1 MIFVCNRECFE
12 AIFKK
17 LEPTQNDTEI
27 EKLESML
34 KQDLEIES
42 GEPENNAPAEPIENL
57 EGDTAKKKKKKSTV
71 IEDRY
76 EPYVCTI
83 CNVVC
88 AHPSVFESHHKGRKH
103 VAKFKK
109 HTDVSWSESW
119 MKNLWFH

>member
-17 LEPTQNDTEI
+17 LEPTQNDIEI

-34 KQDLEIES
+34 KQGLEIES
-42 GEPENNAPAEPIENL
+42 NEPGKAPAEPTENL
-57 EGDTAKKKKKKSTV
+57 EGDMTKKKSTV
-71 IEDRY
+71 IEDKY

-109 HTDVSWSESW
+109 HIDVS
-119 MKNLWFH
+119 